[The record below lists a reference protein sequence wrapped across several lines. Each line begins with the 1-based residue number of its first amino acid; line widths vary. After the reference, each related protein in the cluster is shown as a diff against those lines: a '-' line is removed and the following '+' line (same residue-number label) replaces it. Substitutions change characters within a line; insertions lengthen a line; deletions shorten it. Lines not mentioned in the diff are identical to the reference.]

1 MAWLEMSR
9 TIHCDGSSL
18 FILTWYTKTL
28 PQREDNIMNA
38 FCGHLLSSF
47 RFKSMQEFPKTTILK
62 SLKMGSWGSH
72 SDDVVESI
80 CNKNGQGDEHFANI
94 YLQHAVCIEA
104 FTLWEVWGIILFNFA
119 GITINSHL
127 KGARRANQS
136 F

>member
-38 FCGHLLSSF
+38 FWGHLLSSF
-47 RFKSMQEFPKTTILK
+47 CFKSMQEFPKTAILK

-72 SDDVVESI
+72 GDDVVESI

-94 YLQHAVCIEA
+94 YLQHAVCTEA
-104 FTLWEVWGIILFNFA
+104 FTLGEVWGIILFNFA